1 MNNNKIKRWLNM
13 RKTNQK
19 GIAHLI
25 LIVVFF
31 VFIALVGL
39 TAYVINRNNNDKKTK
54 SNSAQTANKPVDTDV
69 EFSKDI
75 TIEDPSINTKDWL
88 EVVSTDKNFT
98 LKLPDGYSFASSYL
112 PEAADKVDG
121 IPLYYSS
128 QLISTQYPLGSYVP
142 GQKAIVEQFSKAPN
156 LPNYNEG
163 FHIDIQTKADCS
175 QFEKYAKSSGEGDLN
190 DMMLKRFIA
199 ENNDDKKS
207 ISYTYCLLSRNGNS
221 IAVTYD
227 HEKDKSS
234 LLNIVQALVRTIR
247 PL

>member
-1 MNNNKIKRWLNM
+1 M

-19 GIAHLI
+19 GIAHLA

-31 VFIALVGL
+31 IFIVLVGL
-39 TAYVINRNNNDKKTK
+39 TAYVINRNSNNKKTNSK
-54 SNSAQTANKPVDTDV
+54 SSQTANKVVDTDT
-69 EFSKDI
+69 EFNKDI
-75 TIEDPSINTKDWL
+75 TIEDSSINTKDWL
-88 EVVSTDKNFT
+88 AVVSTDKNYT
-98 LKLPDGYSFASSYL
+98 LKLPDGYSFSSSYL

-128 QLISTQYPLGSYVP
+128 QLISTQYPLGNYVP
-142 GQKAIVEQFSKAPN
+142 GQQAIVEESSKVPV
-156 LPNYNEG
+156 LPNYIEG
-163 FHIDIQTKADCS
+163 FLIDIQTKADCS
-175 QFEKYAKSSGEGDLN
+175 QFEKYAKSSGEGELN

-207 ISYTYCLLSRNGNS
+207 VSYTYCLVSRNGNS

-227 HEKDKSS
+227 HEKDKPSI
-234 LLNIVQALVRTIR
+234 LNIVQALVRTIR

>member
-1 MNNNKIKRWLNM
+1 M

-19 GIAHLI
+19 GIAHLV

-31 VFIALVGL
+31 IFIVVVGL

-54 SNSAQTANKPVDTDV
+54 SNSSQAANKAVDTDA

-88 EVVSTDKNFT
+88 AVVSTDKNYA
-98 LKLPDGYSFASSYL
+98 LKLPDGYSFTSSYS

-121 IPLYYSS
+121 MPLYYSL
-128 QLISTQYPLGSYVP
+128 QLISTQYPLGNYVP
-142 GQKAIVEQFSKAPN
+142 GQQAVVEESSKAPI
-156 LPNYNEG
+156 LPNYIEG
-163 FHIDIQTKADCS
+163 FHVDIQTKTDCS
-175 QFEKYAKSSGEGDLN
+175 QFEYKYAKSLGEGELN
-190 DMMLKRFIA
+190 DMKLKRFIA
-199 ENNDDKKS
+199 ENNDDQKS
-207 ISYTYCLLSRNGNS
+207 VSYTYCLESRNGNS

-227 HEKDKSS
+227 HEKNKPSI
-234 LLNIVQALVRTIR
+234 LNIVQALVRTIR